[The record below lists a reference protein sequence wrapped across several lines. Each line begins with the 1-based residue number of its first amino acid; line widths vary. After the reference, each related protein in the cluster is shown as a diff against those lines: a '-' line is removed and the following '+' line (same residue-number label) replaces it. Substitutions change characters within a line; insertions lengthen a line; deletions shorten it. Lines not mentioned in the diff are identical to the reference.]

1 MSDRVQEIL
10 SWYRSENPGVLDK
23 LYRILNQGRLSGT
36 ECRHCPVP
44 SMRFELSRNPAGSTA
59 D

>member
-23 LYRILNQGRLSGT
+23 LYRILMQGRLGG
-36 ECRHCPVP
+36 HGADGD
-44 SMRFELSRNPAGSTA
+44 PARGPGL
-59 D
+59 